1 MMSFYWA
8 MLLVVKIDCCTLV
21 AISTDCR
28 FDVLIIA
35 GMKSKCVDQ
44 ADKMHQMVEYFYRNG
59 DSRIDN
65 VHVSVNLKSNYHAY
79 D

>member
-1 MMSFYWA
+1 

-21 AISTDCR
+21 AISADCR

-44 ADKMHQMVEYFYRNG
+44 ADKMHQMVEYFC
-59 DSRIDN
+59 
-65 VHVSVNLKSNYHAY
+65 HKS
-79 D
+79 DT